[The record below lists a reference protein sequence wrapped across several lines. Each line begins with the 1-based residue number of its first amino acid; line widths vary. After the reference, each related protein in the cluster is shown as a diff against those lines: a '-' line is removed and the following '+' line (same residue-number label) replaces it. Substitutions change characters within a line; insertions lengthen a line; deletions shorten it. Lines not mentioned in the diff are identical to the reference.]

1 MRSLIAICAL
11 FLAPLVALAAAPPAC
26 VTVSTLP
33 DAAGTSFSGSGT
45 CFACEENVS
54 LVVTNNHVLSPGK
67 DRFGRFVPPASGTAC
82 RVTHGTKTYSAK
94 VLAADQG
101 RDLCAVVV
109 DARLPVADLAPGAA
123 PVGSKVTRYGNG
135 TGEQAGTVVPHDS
148 SYTSPSMHF
157 VVRGR
162 SASGDSGSAYF
173 NERGQVVAVHC
184 GLDGANNPRG
194 VPVTYVRVW
203 VREVAAP
210 RFPKLREL
218 LEYAAKRAIDWLFD
232 RVLKRRPVEVAPVA
246 PGPLTG
252 LVPKAAPPVVTYRL
266 VTYRDRF
273 GRLVQVWEPVR
284 PAGACP
290 LPNR

>member
-1 MRSLIAICAL
+1 
-11 FLAPLVALAAAPPAC
+11 
-26 VTVSTLP
+26 
-33 DAAGTSFSGSGT
+33 
-45 CFACEENVS
+45 
-54 LVVTNNHVLSPGK
+54 
-67 DRFGRFVPPASGTAC
+67 
-82 RVTHGTKTYSAK
+82 
-94 VLAADQG
+94 
-101 RDLCAVVV
+101 
-109 DARLPVADLAPGAA
+109 
-123 PVGSKVTRYGNG
+123 VTRYGNG

-232 RVLKRRPVEVAPVA
+232 RVLNRRPVEVVPVA
-246 PGPLTG
+246 PGPLAG
-252 LVPKAAPPVVTYRL
+252 MVPKAVPAPGAPPVTAYRL